1 MGQFDAREFR
11 TTLGQFA
18 SGVVVATGCLNGE
31 PAGFAAQSFTSLS
44 LDPPL
49 VALCPA
55 KSSTSWPKLRDS
67 GSFCINILAESQRL
81 LSDVFART
89 GVDKFAELDW
99 RAGATGSP
107 VLAEALAYVD
117 CELVDEYDAGDHTI
131 AVGRVRDLGILDGER
146 GPLVFFRGAYQLLDG
161 AQAS

>member
-1 MGQFDAREFR
+1 MSEFDAREFR

-18 SGVVVATGCLNGE
+18 SGVVVATGCLDGE

-55 KSSTSWPKLRDS
+55 ASSQSWPKLRDS
-67 GSFCINILAESQRL
+67 GSFCINILAEGQQAV
-81 LSDVFART
+81 SDVFART
-89 GVDKFAELDW
+89 GIDKFADLEW

-107 VLAEALAYVD
+107 ILAGALAFID
-117 CELVDEYDAGDHTI
+117 CELVEEHDAGDHTI
-131 AVGRVRDLGILDGER
+131 AVGRVRDLGILNAAK
-146 GPLVFFRGAYQLLDG
+146 GPLVFFRGAYEMLDG
-161 AQAS
+161 A